1 VSDERLSKVMCY
13 ETYERLLRARALR
26 RAADRSAAPDRE
38 EPPKPATHDP
48 LVDPV
53 TLDQVQTR
61 EEEPA

>member
-1 VSDERLSKVMCY
+1 MSDERLCEIMCY

-38 EPPKPATHDP
+38 ETPRPDTHTPPVH
-48 LVDPV
+48 PV
-53 TLDQVQTR
+53 TLDQVQTP